1 MNILFKRG
9 DHKHADMWDRII
21 MAATGGPWVHT
32 ELEFS
37 DGRCFSSQAPAGVHL
52 LDSIDTTDKSVWEVV
67 TLPWSETAALVAW
80 AESIIGLPYDYVGAI
95 SSGIGLAVQ
104 LAGRWFCSESSIE
117 GMSRA
122 GAFGIPPLLCPM
134 ALHCYLTSMLR
145 GDEVEDLQLH
155 AQQHYATR
163 AKQVA
168 QVEWATS
175 HEESI
180 VQGWQVQLRQ
190 GRPQVDLAKDI
201 ERWYNASQQEVYGAR
216 A

>member
-9 DHKHADMWDRII
+9 DHRQADVWDRII

-37 DGRCFSSQAPAGVHL
+37 DGRCFSSQAPHGVHL
-52 LDSIDTTDKSVWEVV
+52 LDSIDTSDKSTWEVM
-67 TLPWSETAALVAW
+67 TLPWSETATLVAW
-80 AESIIGLPYDYVGAI
+80 AESIVGLPYDYVGAI

-104 LAGRWFCSESSIE
+104 LANRWFCSESSIE

-122 GAFGIPPLLCPM
+122 GALGIPTLLCPM
-134 ALHCYLTSMLR
+134 ALHCYLGSMLR
-145 GDEVEDLQLH
+145 GDEPEELNGHV
-155 AQQHYATR
+155 QQHYLTR
-163 AKQVA
+163 ARQVL
-168 QVEWATS
+168 QVDWATS

-190 GRPQVDLAKDI
+190 GRPQVHLAKDI
-201 ERWYNASQQEVYGAR
+201 ERWYNASQQEVCGAR